1 MATSSSSAAIADAPS
16 WGCLKQLQILE
27 LDATRIGRSG
37 CRALHPL
44 RGHLTSLHIGGP
56 LVDDAACI
64 ATARQGTSLKCLHLT
79 GTLITQRGLDALK
92 ALWGLEEL
100 RIWGCAF
107 MKTLAQAEFVSELP
121 RLKVQNA
128 PAQLLPDPWPSPWP
142 WPCHQMQDA
151 QMKLRELACDAGP
164 CKA

>member
-1 MATSSSSAAIADAPS
+1 MFLVWNKMLWLEKHSSVSSRSHLAIAGMGVPISSSSAAIADAPT
-16 WGCLKQLQILE
+16 WGCLEQLQILE
-27 LDATRIGRSG
+27 LDATRIGHSG

-56 LVDDAACI
+56 SVDDAACL

-100 RIWGCAF
+100 RIRGCAF
-107 MKTLAQAEFVSELP
+107 MNTSAQVEFVSELP
-121 RLKVQNA
+121 HLKV
-128 PAQLLPDPWPSPWP
+128 
-142 WPCHQMQDA
+142 
-151 QMKLRELACDAGP
+151 
-164 CKA
+164 